1 MEYLEVRELLKPGN
15 TYSAGVTS
23 SAGKKQPSQRAC
35 FGFPCLPMSPIT
47 LLQEWE
53 ECLKPFY
60 LVRKWM
66 FLQIVIV
73 GENVSFKSQMRTEN
87 LKSEEHLKSSNIRQA
102 EVLKAEM
109 TDSKLGPA
117 EVWTSRQALQD
128 LYQKMLVTDL
138 EYALDKKVEQD
149 LWNHAFKNQITTLQ
163 GQAKNRANPNRSEV
177 QANLSLFLEAASG
190 FYTQLLQELCTVFN
204 VDLPCRV
211 KSSQLGIISNKQMHT
226 SAIVKPQSSSCSY
239 ICQHCLVHLGDI
251 ARYRN
256 QTSQAESYYRHAAQL
271 VPSNGQPYN
280 QLAILASSKGDHLT
294 TIFYYCRS
302 IAVKFPFPAASTNLQ
317 KALSKALESRDELK
331 TKWGVSDF
339 IKAFIKF
346 HGHVYLSKSL
356 EKLSPLREKLEE
368 QFKRLLFQKAFNS
381 QQLVHVTVINLFQ
394 LHHLRDFS
402 NETEQHS
409 YSQDEQLCWTQL
421 LALFMSFLGILCKCP
436 LQNDSQESYNA
447 YPLPAVKVSM
457 DWLRLR
463 PRIFQ
468 ETVVDEKQYI
478 WPWLISLLNSF
489 HPHEDDLSCTNATPL
504 PEEFELQGFLAL
516 RPSFRLIQCEN
527 EVGKLLFITEIPEL
541 ILEDPSEAKENLIL
555 QETSVI
561 ESLATDGSPGLK
573 SVLSTGR
580 NPNNS
585 CDTGEKPVVT
595 FKENIKPR
603 EVNREQGRSFPPKE
617 VRRDCSKGVTKDDAK
632 KDSNKRRAETKRCTL
647 GKLQETGKQSVAVQS
662 LVRVIYTP
670 LNLALK
676 RQRWVKSQTE
686 LRKTPVS
693 EARKTP
699 VTQTPSQANNSQFIP
714 IHHPGAFPP
723 LPSRPGFPPPTYV
736 IPPPVAFSMGSGY
749 TFPAGVSVPGTFLQS
764 TAHSPAGNQVQAG
777 KQSHIPY
784 SQQRPSGP
792 GPMNQG
798 PQQSQPPS
806 QPPLTSLP
814 AQPTAQSTSQLQVQA
829 LAQQQQSPTKV
840 IPALGK
846 SPPHHSG
853 FQQYQQADA
862 SKQLWNPPQVQGPLG
877 KIMPVKQPYYLQTQ
891 DPIKL
896 FEPSLQPPVIQQQPL
911 EKKMKPFP
919 MEPYNH
925 NPSEVKVPEF
935 YWDSSYSMADNRAVM
950 AQQPNMDRRSK
961 RSPGVF
967 RPEQDPVPRMP
978 FEKSLLE
985 KPSELMSHS
994 SSLLSLTGFSVNQ
1007 ERYPNSSMFNEVY
1020 GKNLTTSSKAELNP
1034 SVASQETSL
1043 YSLFEGTPW
1052 SPSLPASSDH
1062 STPASQS
1069 PHSSNPSSLPS
1080 SPPTHNHN
1088 SAPFSNFGPIGTPD
1102 NRDRRPADRWKT
1114 DKPAMGGFGV
1124 DYLSTTS
1131 SSESSW
1137 HQATTPSGT
1146 WTGHGPSMEDS
1157 SAVLMESLKSIWSSS
1172 MMHPG
1177 PSALEQLLMQ
1187 QKQKQQRGQ
1196 GAMNPPH

>member
-1 MEYLEVRELLKPGN
+1 MRN
-15 TYSAGVTS
+15 
-23 SAGKKQPSQRAC
+23 
-35 FGFPCLPMSPIT
+35 
-47 LLQEWE
+47 
-53 ECLKPFY
+53 
-60 LVRKWM
+60 WM

-73 GENVSFKSQMRTEN
+73 GENVSFKSQMRTGN

-102 EVLKAEM
+102 EVLKADM

-211 KSSQLGIISNKQMHT
+211 KSSQLGIISNKQTHT

-317 KALSKALESRDELK
+317 KALSKALESRDEVK

-436 LQNDSQESYNA
+436 LQNKSQEESYNA

-463 PRIFQ
+463 PRVFQ
-468 ETVVDEKQYI
+468 EAVVDERQYI

-489 HPHEDDLSCTNATPL
+489 HPHEEDLSSTNATPL

-516 RPSFRLIQCEN
+516 RPSFRNLDFSKGHQGITGDKEGQQRQIRQQRLISIGKWIADNQPRLIQCEN

-541 ILEDPSEAKENLIL
+541 ILEDPSEAKENLVL
-555 QETSVI
+555 QEPSMI
-561 ESLATDGSPGLK
+561 ESLASDGNPGLK

-580 NPNNS
+580 NLSNN
-585 CDTGEKPVVT
+585 CDPGEKPMVT

-603 EVNREQGRSFPPKE
+603 EVNRDQGRSFPPKE
-617 VRRDCSKGVTKDDAK
+617 
-632 KDSNKRRAETKRCTL
+632 
-647 GKLQETGKQSVAVQS
+647 
-662 LVRVIYTP
+662 
-670 LNLALK
+670 
-676 RQRWVKSQTE
+676 VKSQTE

-699 VTQTPSQANNSQFIP
+699 VTQTPSQASNSQFIP

-749 TFPAGVSVPGTFLQS
+749 TFPAGVSVPGTFLQP

-798 PQQSQPPS
+798 PQQPQPPS
-806 QPPLTSLP
+806 QQPLTSLP

-829 LAQQQQSPTKV
+829 LAQQQSPTKAV
-840 IPALGK
+840 PALGK

-877 KIMPVKQPYYLQTQ
+877 KIMPVKQPYYLQSQ

-896 FEPSLQPPVIQQQPL
+896 FEPSLQPPVMQQQPL

-950 AQQPNMDRRSK
+950 AQQANMDRRGK

-994 SSLLSLTGFSVNQ
+994 SSFLSLTGFSLNQ
-1007 ERYPNSSMFNEVY
+1007 ERYPNNSVFNEVY
-1020 GKNLTTSSKAELNP
+1020 GKNLTTSSKTELNP
-1034 SVASQETSL
+1034 SLAPQETSL

-1088 SAPFSNFGPIGTPD
+1088 SVPFSNFGPIGTPD
-1102 NRDRRPADRWKT
+1102 NRDRRTADRWKT
-1114 DKPAMGGFGV
+1114 DKPAMGGFGI
-1124 DYLSTTS
+1124 DYLSATS

-1137 HQATTPSGT
+1137 HPASTPSGT

-1196 GAMNPPH
+1196 STMNPPH